1 MDRRFGYYILVG
13 LLVGALLGVF
23 LGWFIAAAAH
33 EIRSKQ
39 TEDK

>member
-33 EIRSKQ
+33 EIQSKQ
-39 TEDK
+39 KEDK